1 MEEPKNNRRAI
12 AGILLIC
19 VGLLLI
25 AVNFNWLPWNLRGA
39 LFSWQ
44 GLLMLIG
51 LFMLLSRENRL
62 AGFILIGIGGFF
74 LIPRVLDI
82 PFNWHRLFWPAVL
95 VAIGL
100 LLITRRWGT
109 SRIPAGEG
117 IDFIDDSA
125 IFGGGDKV
133 ITSQNFRGGKLTA
146 IFGGSKIDLRSATL
160 AKGRN
165 VLDIFFMF
173 GGSKL
178 IIPTNW
184 DIKIEV
190 SSIFGGFSDKRRMRP
205 DEVRDPSR
213 ELVIKGVTIFG
224 GGDIEGF

>member
-1 MEEPKNNRRAI
+1 MNETRNSKRAI
-12 AGILLIC
+12 IGIVLVCI
-19 VGLLLI
+19 GLLLI
-25 AVNFNWLPWNLRGA
+25 AINFEWLPWNLHGA

-44 GLLMLIG
+44 GLLILIG
-51 LFMLLSRENRL
+51 LLMLLSRENRL
-62 AGFILIGIGGFF
+62 AGIILIGVGGFF

-82 PFNWHRLFWPAVL
+82 PFNWHSLFWPVVL

-100 LLITRRWGT
+100 LLITRRWGIG
-109 SRIPAGEG
+109 RMPVGEG
-117 IDFIDDSA
+117 IDFIDDSS

-133 ITSQNFRGGKLTA
+133 VTSQNFRGGRLTA
-146 IFGGSKIDLRSATL
+146 IFGGSKIDLRSANL

-165 VLDIFFMF
+165 VLDVFFMF

-190 SSIFGGFSDKRRMRP
+190 SSIFGGFSDKRHPRP

-213 ELVIKGVTIFG
+213 ELVIKGITMFG

>member
-1 MEEPKNNRRAI
+1 MDEPRNNKRAI
-12 AGILLIC
+12 VGIVLIC
-19 VGLLLI
+19 IGLLLI
-25 AVNFNWLPWNLRGA
+25 AVNFNWLPWNLRGT

-44 GLLMLIG
+44 GLLILIG
-51 LFMLLSRENRL
+51 FFMLLARENRI
-62 AGFILIGIGGFF
+62 AGFILIGLGTFF
-74 LIPRVLDI
+74 LIPHVLNL
-82 PFNWHRLFWPAVL
+82 PFNWHMLFWPTVL

-100 LLITRRWGT
+100 VLITRRWGS
-109 SRIPAGEG
+109 SRIPVGEG
-117 IDFIDDSA
+117 IDFIDDNS

-133 ITSQNFRGGKLTA
+133 ITSKNFRGGKLTA
-146 IFGGSKIDLRSATL
+146 IFGGSKIDLRTATL

-165 VLDIFFMF
+165 VLDVFFIF

-190 SSIFGGFSDKRRMRP
+190 SSIFGGFSDKRHPRP

-224 GGDIEGF
+224 GGDIQGY

>member
-1 MEEPKNNRRAI
+1 MDEPKNNKRAI
-12 AGILLIC
+12 VGVLLVFI
-19 VGLLLI
+19 GLLLI
-25 AVNFNWLPWNLRGA
+25 AVNFNWLPWNLHGA

-51 LFMLLSRENRL
+51 LFLLLSRENRL

-82 PFNWHRLFWPAVL
+82 PFNWHRLFWPVVL
-95 VAIGL
+95 VALGL
-100 LLITRRWGT
+100 LLITRRWGS
-109 SRIPAGEG
+109 SRIPVGEG
-117 IDFIDDSA
+117 IDFIDDSS

-146 IFGGSKIDLRSATL
+146 IFGGSKIDFRSATL

-165 VLDIFFMF
+165 VLDIFCMF

-190 SSIFGGFSDKRRMRP
+190 SSIFGGFSDKRRLRS